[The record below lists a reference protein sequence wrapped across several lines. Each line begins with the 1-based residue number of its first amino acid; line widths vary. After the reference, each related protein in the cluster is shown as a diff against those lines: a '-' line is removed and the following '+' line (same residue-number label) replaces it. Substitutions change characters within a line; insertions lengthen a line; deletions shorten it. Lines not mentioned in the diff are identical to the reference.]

1 MATVEDLLREGTSRL
16 RDAGSATPRLD
27 AEVLLA
33 AVLDLDRT
41 RVIAHGDV
49 AVGDGRAE
57 AFRSAVE
64 RRAAGEPV
72 AYIRG
77 LKEFYGIAFSVD
89 RRALIPRPETELL
102 VELGERAVAERLL
115 DEGRSG
121 RDAAVRV
128 ADVGTGSGAVAVA
141 LAVSLRRRRMDRF
154 VSILATDASED
165 ALALAAENIV
175 SHAAADV
182 VSLRQADLVPD
193 DEAPFDVVLANLP
206 YVRSDSMAGL
216 PVATSF
222 EPSGALDGGPDG
234 LVVIGRLL
242 DRLPDILVS
251 DGTALLEIG
260 GDQGDAIARL
270 AASRLPG
277 WRCEV
282 ERDLGGLPRVARLGR
297 AVAPI
302 EGTAPAGSTDV
313 PAGSDDASAAGR
325 AG

>member
-1 MATVEDLLREGTSRL
+1 VATVEELLREGTVRL

-49 AVGDGRAE
+49 MVGDGRAE
-57 AFRSAVE
+57 AFRAAVD

-115 DEGRSG
+115 ESGRSEG
-121 RDAAVRV
+121 DAPVRV
-128 ADVGTGSGAVAVA
+128 VDVGTGSGAVAVA

-154 VSILATDASED
+154 VSILATDSSEE
-165 ALALAAENIV
+165 ALTLAAENVV
-175 SHAAADV
+175 SHAAAEAV
-182 VSLRQADLVPD
+182 RLRTADLVPD
-193 DEAPFDVVLANLP
+193 DEPPFDVVLANLP
-206 YVRSDSMAGL
+206 YVRSDAMPAL
-216 PVATSF
+216 PVATSY
-222 EPSGALDGGPDG
+222 EPPIALDGGPDG
-234 LVVIGRLL
+234 LAVVRRLL
-242 DRLPDILVS
+242 DRLPAILVTE
-251 DGTALLEIG
+251 GTALLEIG
-260 GDQGDAIARL
+260 GDQGEAILRL
-270 AASRLPG
+270 AADRLPG

-282 ERDLGGLPRVARLGR
+282 ERDLGGLPRVARVER
-297 AVAPI
+297 ALAVEARSPS
-302 EGTAPAGSTDV
+302 E
-313 PAGSDDASAAGR
+313 AAG
-325 AG
+325 